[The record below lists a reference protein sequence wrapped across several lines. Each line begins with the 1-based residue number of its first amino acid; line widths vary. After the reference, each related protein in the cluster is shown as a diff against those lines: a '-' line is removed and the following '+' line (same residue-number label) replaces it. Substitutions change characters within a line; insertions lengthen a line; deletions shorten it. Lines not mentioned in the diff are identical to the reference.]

1 MENNSGNQL
10 EKALLTP
17 SIKGRRYRSM
27 RWKISLG
34 SSLILLAVVMM
45 FCFISYL
52 GLMANFDNQRDVEY
66 RRYSREINN
75 LIKNTSQNLYQL
87 AEMIPF
93 LDGMKIALLKS
104 DGEGISRAFDQHWA
118 LLQFHNGVEF
128 VHFYNIGNQLNASWD
143 SLDTNIDGNSILPT
157 WVSQVNQS
165 ERPINPLLFRESC
178 IQYIVAP
185 LLVE

>member
-10 EKALLTP
+10 EKAPLTP

-66 RRYSREINN
+66 RRYSREINS
-75 LIKNTSQNLYQL
+75 LIKNTSQNLYPVSYTHL
-87 AEMIPF
+87 
-93 LDGMKIALLKS
+93 
-104 DGEGISRAFDQHWA
+104 
-118 LLQFHNGVEF
+118 
-128 VHFYNIGNQLNASWD
+128 
-143 SLDTNIDGNSILPT
+143 TLPT
-157 WVSQVNQS
+157 SD
-165 ERPINPLLFRESC
+165 
-178 IQYIVAP
+178 
-185 LLVE
+185 LV